1 MVIVVNILV
10 VGIDAH
16 LQEKQ
21 RLFFSLVTVFFW
33 VDFLSSLLEQLTFFF
48 TFFSDFSDISVFYF
62 FFFDKVRFFLTRNN
76 QCVHALIYVL

>member
-1 MVIVVNILV
+1 MVIVVNILA

-21 RLFFSLVTVFFW
+21 RFFFTCYSVFW
-33 VDFLSSLLEQLTFFF
+33 VDFFSSLLEQF
-48 TFFSDFSDISVFYF
+48 TFFSDFSDIPVFYF
-62 FFFDKVRFFLTRNN
+62 FFFYKIRFFLTRNN